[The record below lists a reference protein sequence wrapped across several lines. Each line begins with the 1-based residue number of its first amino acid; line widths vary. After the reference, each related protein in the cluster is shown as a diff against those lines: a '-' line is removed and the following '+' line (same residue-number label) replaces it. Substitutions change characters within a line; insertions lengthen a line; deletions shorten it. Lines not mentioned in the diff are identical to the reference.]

1 MKYITGLLIVLLA
14 IVSCR
19 KEVVPKPDDL
29 LSKEKMADILHEITL
44 INAMKGVDKKKL
56 EASILHY
63 DTYIYKKHDV
73 DSTRF
78 IESNNYYAANPEEY
92 DKIYELV
99 EAKLNAQRTSIQV
112 KMEEEK
118 KRKDSIRNAQKE
130 ALKKKDTLPKPKF
143 NQVEKK

>member
-14 IVSCR
+14 VVSCR
-19 KEVVPKPDDL
+19 KEAVPKPDNL
-29 LSKEKMADILHEITL
+29 LPKEKMADILHDITL

-63 DTYIYKKHDV
+63 DTFIYKKYDI

-99 EAKLNAQRTSIQV
+99 EAKLNVQRTRIQV

-118 KRKDSIRNAQKE
+118 KRKDSIRKAQKE
-130 ALKKKDTLPKPKF
+130 ALKKKDTLPKAKF
-143 NQVEKK
+143 NEVKKK